1 MFDFF
6 EDNPLLVIILIIVG
20 VLGLSLLAYNA
31 EDKELRECF
40 FQEPRTAECEY
51 RLWKYEARRRNTSV
65 NTTTIVPVKR

>member
-6 EDNPLLVIILIIVG
+6 EDNPLLFIILIIVG

-51 RLWKYEARRRNTSV
+51 RLWKYGARRNTST
-65 NTTTIVPVKR
+65 NTTTVVPVRR